1 MNPAA
6 RVILRVDFSFDMLKK
21 HFHTIHMTEQ
31 VKTSQAFWW
40 EPITGG
46 RWSRPSLLHWLILKI
61 RRENLLDI
69 SRNLCFLKRYSNC
82 DFSVNSKRCARLDP
96 IIKYLLSEQFSCWF
110 CFSYRPG
117 KWSEITSSQ
126 IPDQCRNPVCTNS
139 NLQPFKPFTHLNS
152 PPRYSPPP
160 NTQSEESLH
169 SLHSHYPPGGE
180 TGRWAHHHHH
190 HQLYSKQQM
199 SSREEKT
206 KTYKIK
212 KGNKSTKR

>member
-61 RRENLLDI
+61 RRENLLDV

-152 PPRYSPPP
+152 PPRYSPP

-169 SLHSHYPPGGE
+169 SLRSHYPPGGE

-190 HQLYSKQQM
+190 HHHLYSKQM

>member
-152 PPRYSPPP
+152 PPRYSPRTP
-160 NTQSEESLH
+160 NQRRVCTVYAPTTHL
-169 SLHSHYPPGGE
+169 GGRQVDGHIIIIIIIIFTVNKCHRE
-180 TGRWAHHHHH
+180 KR
-190 HQLYSKQQM
+190 KQ
-199 SSREEKT
+199 

-212 KGNKSTKR
+212 KRE